1 MFIWNNNFHTF
12 IYCNVYT
19 HTNSYHLYIYVT
31 DLMEG
36 YGKTH
41 LRFNVA
47 IENSRGAITIC
58 TATEKYR
65 AHNDFFF

>member
-1 MFIWNNNFHTF
+1 MFIWNINVHTF
-12 IYCNVYT
+12 IYCIVYT
-19 HTNSYHLYIYVT
+19 RTNSYHLYVI

-36 YGKTH
+36 YAKTH

-58 TATEKYR
+58 TAAEKYR